1 MLEKTDA
8 VDCAQRHAELW
19 GVVDEIGQ
27 DEVQAIMSLAFSPAE
42 GLQSDYASRL
52 VMQWELADPRDRW
65 RWTGELPPM
74 QQVPAIEKLPYRTA
88 QSTIDAFHY
97 VVREGDPERL
107 ATWLRNHPADVPTLV
122 GMLEVA

>member
-1 MLEKTDA
+1 MSNVGAFEELCQDYVGWWLDGILEKTDA

-74 QQVPAIEKLPYRTA
+74 QQVPATEKAPYRTLC
-88 QSTIDAFHY
+88 F
-97 VVREGDPERL
+97 
-107 ATWLRNHPADVPTLV
+107 
-122 GMLEVA
+122 GME